1 METTTITF
9 YSLPHEES
17 SMEIKPDIRARII
30 AAADKLYQECE
41 QSGLP
46 KVEEVR
52 RVARASMG
60 DTSAVMKE
68 WRRQRISQVTPAV
81 VTIPEAVVRAHNT
94 ALAALWRQ
102 AQELANESLLAVQSS
117 WDIERQELDTLRE
130 EVASAYE
137 TQAANLDKVLAE
149 LAAVELRGQAMA
161 QELATANARADRFET
176 RVGDLEV
183 RIADMREEL
192 DAARNEA
199 GDAKGE
205 SAELRG
211 RLAAALEQNS
221 ALMDALKTSR
231 SVQV

>member
-1 METTTITF
+1 MET
-9 YSLPHEES
+9 
-17 SMEIKPDIRARII
+17 KPDVRARII
-30 AAADKLYQECE
+30 AAADKLYQEGE
-41 QSGLP
+41 KSALP

-52 RVARASMG
+52 RAARASMG

-81 VTIPEAVVRAHNT
+81 VTIPEPVLRAHNN

-102 AQELANESLLAVQSS
+102 AQELANEALLAVQSS
-117 WDIERQELDTLRE
+117 WDVERQELDVLRE

-137 TQAANLDKVLAE
+137 TQASELEKLTAE
-149 LAAVELRGQAMA
+149 LAAAGKYGQEMA
-161 QELATANARADRFET
+161 QKLVTANGRADRFET

-183 RIADMREEL
+183 RVAEIREAL
-192 DAARNEA
+192 DAARKEA

-221 ALMDALKTSR
+221 TLMAVLKNK
-231 SVQV
+231 

>member
-1 METTTITF
+1 MET
-9 YSLPHEES
+9 
-17 SMEIKPDIRARII
+17 KPDVRARII
-30 AAADKLYQECE
+30 AAADKLYQEGE
-41 QSGLP
+41 KSALP

-52 RVARASMG
+52 RAARASMG

-81 VTIPEAVVRAHNT
+81 VTIPEPVLRAHNN

-102 AQELANESLLAVQSS
+102 AQELANEALLAVQSS
-117 WDIERQELDTLRE
+117 WDVERQELDVLRE

-137 TQAANLDKVLAE
+137 TQAAELEKITAE
-149 LAAVELRGQAMA
+149 LAAAGQYGQEMA
-161 QELATANARADRFET
+161 QKLVTANGRADRFET
-176 RVGDLEV
+176 RVGGLEV
-183 RIADMREEL
+183 RVAEVREEL
-192 DAARNEA
+192 DAARKEA

-221 ALMDALKTSR
+221 TLMAALQNK
-231 SVQV
+231 

>member
-1 METTTITF
+1 MET
-9 YSLPHEES
+9 
-17 SMEIKPDIRARII
+17 KPDVRARII
-30 AAADKLYQECE
+30 AAADKLYQEGE
-41 QSGLP
+41 KSALP

-52 RVARASMG
+52 RAARASMG

-81 VTIPEAVVRAHNT
+81 VTIPEPVLRAHNN

-102 AQELANESLLAVQSS
+102 AQELANEALLAVQSS
-117 WDIERQELDTLRE
+117 WDVERQELDVLRE

-137 TQAANLDKVLAE
+137 TQASELEKLTAD
-149 LAAVELRGQAMA
+149 LAAAGKYGQEMA
-161 QELATANARADRFET
+161 QKLVTANGRADRFET
-176 RVGDLEV
+176 RVGGLEV
-183 RIADMREEL
+183 RVAEVREEL
-192 DAARNEA
+192 DAARKEA

-221 ALMDALKTSR
+221 TLMAALQNK
-231 SVQV
+231 